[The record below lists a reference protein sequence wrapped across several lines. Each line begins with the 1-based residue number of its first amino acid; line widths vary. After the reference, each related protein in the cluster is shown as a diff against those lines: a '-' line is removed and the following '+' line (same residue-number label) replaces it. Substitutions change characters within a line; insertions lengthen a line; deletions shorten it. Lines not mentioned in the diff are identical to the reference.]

1 MPRVTLA
8 AFHIKITQSF
18 EIGDRHSLLI
28 DFEGCGFIV
37 VVLWSIKFMALG
49 KIEPIFALKTSV
61 RTIDLDLRIQT

>member
-8 AFHIKITQSF
+8 AFHIRITQSF

-37 VVLWSIKFMALG
+37 VVLWSVKLVAFG
-49 KIEPIFALKTSV
+49 KVEPIFALKTGV